1 MFFLGSPEWHSVQYQ
16 DTTPRFNSNLWN
28 YKNRSKLFRNLLS
41 AQSEPKFVYWF
52 LDWFYRQSHKTDRC
66 LQIFKC
72 RHIQIVSGIPFLHVY
87 ILNFENFRYIWD
99 LKRNLNLLLR
109 CMCSESFFTFLNL
122 IKCIMYNDMDI
133 KPHWL

>member
-52 LDWFYRQSHKTDRC
+52 LDWFYGQSHKTDRC

-99 LKRNLNLLLR
+99 LKRNLNLFLKDYEEKNTKLLLIILIP
-109 CMCSESFFTFLNL
+109 FFPKDYLPSDPT
-122 IKCIMYNDMDI
+122 
-133 KPHWL
+133 